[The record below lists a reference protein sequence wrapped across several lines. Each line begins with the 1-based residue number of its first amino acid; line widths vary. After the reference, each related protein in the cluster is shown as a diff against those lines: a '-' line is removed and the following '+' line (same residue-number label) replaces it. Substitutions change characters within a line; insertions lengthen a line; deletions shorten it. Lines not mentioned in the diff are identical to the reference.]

1 MEFESQGWIKWV
13 SISTSALTLSFHN
26 IDHYVTARTEEK
38 KAQSKKEEFEG
49 TFKFKMQYSKSPH
62 KLNFK
67 SEEKYLVN
75 LSTDKFEDVFS
86 KGSIELISK
95 GLTSMKSASFELKS
109 LDTFG
114 PMSILKNISVFLPA
128 TLFKVMAVSI
138 IGVFFKLWA
147 FFVII
152 PGYMIVMFFCLGI
165 TAWCH
170 KLRYSCWKMCCFL
183 TGWGLLLSL
192 GRSLLESFF
201 LSWLTI
207 TNLGRGKAD
216 ALFRLVSTIYWTIA
230 HTITFTVILAICNT
244 DPGIITMINGSG
256 DYYKWTWLGLVQDLT
271 ILNETFFNCQQTPE
285 NVNFFF
291 TIF

>member
-1 MEFESQGWIKWV
+1 
-13 SISTSALTLSFHN
+13 
-26 IDHYVTARTEEK
+26 
-38 KAQSKKEEFEG
+38 
-49 TFKFKMQYSKSPH
+49 MQYSKSPH

-230 HTITFTVILAICNT
+230 HTITFTMILAICNT
-244 DPGIITMINGSG
+244 DPGIADRIFLNINWSE
-256 DYYKWTWLGLVQDLT
+256 LPLVQDLFT
-271 ILNETFFNCQQTPE
+271 LRILLVSTLCLGWGSLVLDVITAAVRYHYRSRDQDTEDQEEARFWDNAILLEGLKY
-285 NVNFFF
+285 
-291 TIF
+291 